1 MRSVS
6 MTIVDFT
13 AKEEQHFQ
21 LKKNI
26 YLYAYPAQFLTKC
39 SFCDRKERAEGLE
52 KASRLGHR
60 KNPERLDKI
69 GDKPTT
75 IYHLSD

>member
-6 MTIVDFT
+6 MTIVGFT

-21 LKKNI
+21 LKKISTCMRTPLN
-26 YLYAYPAQFLTKC
+26 FLTKC